1 MTLLSVSLLAVTGL
15 TAAPGVTSSAAAARV
30 DTTKAVWNPGPD
42 DRYFNPVEAEIGP
55 DGRIDAEQTAA
66 DKSRKA
72 KAGGGSKEREGNPR
86 AASQL
91 RLLEAEAQRTGK
103 SPEQLRAEKSGLA
116 PGARQE
122 AKLLTI
128 LVEFNEN
135 ANDDFSGFNRRA
147 SVSDASCVVEPPG
160 TIKNGPLHNTIPDPA
175 LTGQDNNTPWV
186 KDFSPE
192 HFNKM
197 LYTKQGI
204 TERMRPDLTGPDGKP
219 GIDVSGYT
227 MKNMYE
233 EMSGGKYTV
242 SGTATSWIK
251 VPHSEA
257 WYGAGRC
264 GKREQDMG
272 GHPNNPGGAETLA
285 TDAVNELARS
295 QPNFPWADY
304 DKEDTGDADGDGN
317 TQEPDGVVDHLV
329 LVHSGKDKST
339 GGGAEGSYAIWA
351 HSSAVAGGYTVPGT
365 RLKVA
370 NYIVQPEDSG
380 VGVFAHE
387 YGHDLGLPDL
397 YDNFSSVPG
406 GASDVNFWDLMAN
419 GSHSGP
425 LFQSMPAHMSAW
437 SKYTLGWLTPEVLK
451 VGDRPALATLG
462 QAAKT
467 PKGTKQAVRVNLP
480 DQVTRFSTPHSGQ
493 KAWYSSNDQDWADV
507 KLVRDI
513 AVPTGSDVKF
523 QWWSDYVLEEDW
535 DFGFVEVSTDGGTTW
550 TQLEVRNEAGTLVS
564 TPPDYPDPNGNLRR
578 FHKSTGLTGSS
589 NGWRHD
595 QVNLT
600 PYAGKNIKLRLGVD
614 TDAATQE
621 KGWVADDFSLTNG
634 TTTVWSDDV
643 EQGDNGW
650 TPQGGSVGAG
660 TKGAGWVQSD
670 GTFSRERYYLLEWRN
685 MSGFDQGL
693 KYTYTFGEN
702 GKREKLA
709 YNAPGL
715 LVWLRDSS
723 YPNNGV
729 LDNIDKSPS
738 WGAKGELL
746 LVDANPNPYR
756 FPDAP
761 SNSAANLEPRVQ
773 SANAA
778 FSFKDTAG
786 FRACRRAGD
795 HCATFAKQ
803 EPVRFFSD
811 SLGYAPGAE
820 ATATGFGAKDATGS
834 TVVPARAPY
843 STRVTKADGSPD
855 YANYGKPF
863 FSSVLG
869 SGNPGW
875 DKAYGVT
882 VFPVHPLSGDK
893 GAVVWI
899 VPARK

>member
-15 TAAPGVTSSAAAARV
+15 TAAPGITSSAAAARV
-30 DTTKAVWNPGPD
+30 DNTKAVWNPGPED
-42 DRYFNPVEAEIGP
+42 QYFNPVEAE
-55 DGRIDAEQTAA
+55 DGQGGGIDAEQGGA
-66 DKSRKA
+66 DKARKA
-72 KAGGGSKEREGNPR
+72 KEGPGRKEREGNPR
-86 AASQL
+86 AAAQL
-91 RLLEAEAQRTGK
+91 RLLEAESQRTGK
-103 SPEQLRAEKSGLA
+103 SPEQLRAEKAGLA
-116 PGARQE
+116 PGSKQD
-122 AKLLTI
+122 AKLLTV

-147 SVSDASCVVEPPG
+147 SVTDPSCVLEPPG
-160 TIKNGPLHNTIPDPA
+160 TIKNGPLHNKIPDPA
-175 LTGQDNNTPWV
+175 LTGRDNNSQWV

-204 TERMRPDLTGPDGKP
+204 TDRMRLDLTGPDGKP
-219 GIDVSGYT
+219 GIDISGYT

-242 SGTATSWIK
+242 SGTATPWIK
-251 VPHSEA
+251 VAHSEA

-264 GKREQDMG
+264 GQREQDMG
-272 GHPNNPGGAETLA
+272 GHPDNPAGANRLA
-285 TDAVNELARS
+285 IDAVDELARS

-317 TQEPDGVVDHLV
+317 LLEPDGVVDHLV

-339 GGGAEGSYAIWA
+339 GGGAEGTYAIWA

-365 RLKVA
+365 QLKVA

-397 YDNFSSVPG
+397 YDNFSG
-406 GASDVNFWDLMAN
+406 GQSDVNFWDLMAN

-437 SKYTLGWLTPEVLK
+437 SKYSLGWLTPEVLK
-451 VGDRPALATLG
+451 VGDKPALVTLG
-462 QAAKT
+462 QAAQT

-480 DQVTRFSTPHSGQ
+480 DKVIRFSTPHSGQ
-493 KAWYSSNDQDWADV
+493 KAWYSNNDQDWADV
-507 KLVRDI
+507 KLVRDV
-513 AVPTGSDVKF
+513 AVPAGSDVKF
-523 QWWSDYVLEEDW
+523 RWWTDYVLEEDW

-550 TQLEVRNEAGTLVS
+550 TQLQVRDEAGTLVS
-564 TPPDYPDPNGNLRR
+564 TPPDYPDPNGNLRA
-578 FHKSTGLTGSS
+578 FGKSTGLTGDSH
-589 NGWRHD
+589 GWRHD
-595 QVNLT
+595 QVDLT
-600 PYAGKNIKLRLGVD
+600 PYAGRNIKLRIGVD

-643 EQGDNGW
+643 EQGANGW
-650 TPQGGSVGAG
+650 TPQGGSSGGG
-660 TKGAGWVQSD
+660 TRGAGWIVTD
-670 GTFSRERYYLLEWRN
+670 GTFSREQYYLLEWRN

-723 YPNNGV
+723 YENNGV
-729 LDNIDKSPS
+729 LFNIDKAPS

-746 LVDANPNPYR
+746 LVDAHPEPYR

-761 SNSAANLEPRVQ
+761 SNQAANLEPRVQ

-778 FSFKDTAG
+778 FSFKDTPG
-786 FRACRRAGD
+786 FRACRTAGD
-795 HCATFAKQ
+795 HCAQFAKT

-811 SLGYAPGAE
+811 TLGYAPGAE
-820 ATATGFGAKDATGS
+820 ANGTGFAPKDRNGS

-843 STRVTKADGSPD
+843 STKVTKTDGSPD
-855 YANYGKPF
+855 FANYGKPF

-875 DKAYGVT
+875 EKAYGVT
-882 VFPVHPLSGDK
+882 VFPVLPLSGDK

-899 VPARK
+899 APARK